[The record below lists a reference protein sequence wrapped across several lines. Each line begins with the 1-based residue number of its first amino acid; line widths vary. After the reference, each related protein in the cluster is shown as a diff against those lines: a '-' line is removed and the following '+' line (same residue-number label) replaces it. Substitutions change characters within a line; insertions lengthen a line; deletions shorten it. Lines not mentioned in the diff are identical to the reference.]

1 MNNDDNTQAQ
11 DDLQRDQDFFSPT
24 RDEEVLAEDGATP
37 AAAADVATNGMPQD
51 YPTTDTEMD
60 AGEVYL
66 GGVADAAGYDV
77 LPVSDDDDVSPVEL
91 EHEEDARS

>member
-1 MNNDDNTQAQ
+1 MNNDDTQTN
-11 DDLQRDQDFFSPT
+11 DDVQRDQDFFSPT
-24 RDEEVLAEDGATP
+24 RDEEVLPEDGPTP
-37 AAAADVATNGMPQD
+37 AAPADVSTEGMPQD

-60 AGEVYL
+60 EGEVYL

-77 LPVSDDDDVSPVEL
+77 LPISGDDDNSPVEL